1 MLFVSSRWVGS
12 RAVTMTVKVTI
23 EFSANPNFGSTKDT
37 GNKVQML
44 QEKIRGAGRGEEVKV
59 VVKRVLERNKFEVT
73 VGEQLVH
80 CLARDGNIDG
90 DKLARILDTV
100 KTELERQKS

>member
-1 MLFVSSRWVGS
+1 MSPDAGWGPELS
-12 RAVTMTVKVTI
+12 TMSVKVTI

-44 QEKIRGAGRGEEVKV
+44 QEKIKGAGRGEEVRV
-59 VVKRVLERNKFEVT
+59 AVKRVLERNKFEVR

-80 CLARDGNIDG
+80 SLARDGNIDG

-100 KTELERQKS
+100 KTELEKQKS